1 MNFIKKNF
9 HLILLYLLIV
19 SLGAFIFL
27 RHSDAPKT
35 AYINTIEL
43 YNSFKLKQEFEKR
56 LTASQSARK
65 SVLDS
70 LLLNLKI
77 LNGQVQANPKDQELF
92 NHFTMQK
99 QYYLEQEQLLKED
112 NERQAND
119 YNTKVWNQL
128 NQYVK
133 DYALQ
138 NGYDYIYGADGSGS
152 LMYASDA
159 MEITAAMK
167 EYVNQKYEGKTP

>member
-1 MNFIKKNF
+1 MNLIKKYF
-9 HLILLYLLIV
+9 HIIFQYLLIF

-27 RHSDAPKT
+27 RKSDVPKT

-43 YNSFKLKQEFEKR
+43 YNSFKLKQELEKK
-56 LTASQSARK
+56 LTASQNARK

-70 LLLNLKI
+70 LMFNLKM
-77 LNGQVQANPKDQELF
+77 LNGRLQANSKDQELF
-92 NHFTMQK
+92 NHFSMQK
-99 QYYLEQEQLLKED
+99 QYYLEQEQLMKED

-133 DYALQ
+133 DYAVQ
-138 NGYDYIYGADGSGS
+138 HGYDYIYGADGSGS

-159 MEITAAMK
+159 MEITTALK